1 MARTVARVIVDALS
15 ELGVRQVFG
24 VVGDALNPVTDAI
37 RTTDGLEWVGCRHE
51 EAAAFAASAQAQLS
65 GTLGVCMGTVGPGS
79 VHLLNG
85 LYDAAKSHAPVLA
98 IAGQVPLAELGS
110 DYFQEVDNDALF
122 SDVAVFR
129 ATVTSP
135 GQLPQMLET
144 AVRTALGR
152 KGVAVLTVPGDLGDQ
167 ELTAD
172 RSARFSL
179 NAPVSRPDESAVRRA
194 AELLDRSERVTLLV
208 GEGARAARDDVLT
221 LADRLAAP
229 MVLTLKAKAGFE
241 GDANPFQ
248 VGQTGLIGN
257 PAAASALQD
266 ADTLLLLGTDFPYRD
281 WYPEGRTVVQVD
293 TDATHIGRRV
303 PVEVGL
309 VGDTGATVRD
319 LLSHLATTPAGREE
333 TRDGSDS
340 EGARDRSDS
349 EGAHDRSGSEG
360 ARDRSGSEGAR
371 DRSGSEG
378 AHDRSASA
386 SAPAQAHDRSAPA
399 PARDRSHL
407 TKARDRYDRWRDG
420 QARLADP
427 GHDKGLVGRVRS
439 ALDNRGKDIRP
450 EALAAVVD
458 RVAADDAV
466 FTSDTGMATVWLSR
480 FVEMRGERRLIGSYN
495 LGSMANAMPHAL
507 GAQCLDRDR
516 QVVAFCGDGG
526 LSMLLG
532 DLMTLKTY
540 KLPVKL
546 VVFDNRRLG
555 MVKLEQEQAGL
566 PEFGTVLDNP
576 DFASVARAMGIPG
589 IRVTEPAALEDSVR
603 RAFRTEGPVLLDVLT
618 NPDEIAVPAKPTVE
632 QGWGFAV
639 AKMKE
644 ALRSIG
650 EPDGR

>member
-1 MARTVARVIVDALS
+1 MPRTVAQVIVDALS

-24 VVGDALNPVTDAI
+24 VVGDALNPLTDAI

-51 EAAAFAASAQAQLS
+51 EAAAFAASAQSQLTD
-65 GTLGVCMGTVGPGS
+65 TLGVCMGTVGPGS

-85 LYDAAKSHAPVLA
+85 LYDAAKSHTPVLA

-135 GQLPQMLET
+135 DQLPQMLET
-144 AVRTALGR
+144 AVRHALGR
-152 KGVAVLTVPGDLGDQ
+152 KGVAVLTVPGDLGER

-172 RSARFSL
+172 RPARFSL
-179 NAPVSRPDESAVRRA
+179 NAPVSRPEESAVRRA

-208 GEGARAARDDVLT
+208 GQGARAARHDVLT

-241 GDANPFQ
+241 GDANPYQ

-257 PAAASALQD
+257 PAAAQALQD
-266 ADTLLLLGTDFPYRD
+266 ADTLLMLGTDFPYRD
-281 WYPEGRTVVQVD
+281 WYPEGRTVIQVD
-293 TDATHIGRRV
+293 TEATHIGRRV

-319 LLSHLATTPAGREE
+319 LLAHLTATPAG
-333 TRDGSDS
+333 
-340 EGARDRSDS
+340 
-349 EGAHDRSGSEG
+349 SGG
-360 ARDRSGSEGAR
+360 
-371 DRSGSEG
+371 
-378 AHDRSASA
+378 
-386 SAPAQAHDRSAPA
+386 
-399 PARDRSHL
+399 ARDRSHL
-407 TKARDRYDRWRDG
+407 DKARERFDKWRTG

-427 GHDKGLVGRVRS
+427 AHDKGVVGRIRS
-439 ALDNRGKDIRP
+439 ALDNRAHDIRP
-450 EALAAVVD
+450 EALAAAVD
-458 RVAADDAV
+458 RAAADDAV

-495 LGSMANAMPHAL
+495 LGSMANAMPQAL
-507 GAQCLDRDR
+507 GAQCLDRER

-540 KLPVKL
+540 RLPVKL

-576 DFASVARAMGIPG
+576 DFAAVAEAMGITG
-589 IRVTEPAALEDSVR
+589 IRVTDPADVEGAVR
-603 RAFRTEGPVLLDVLT
+603 RAFDDPGPVLLDVLT

-632 QGWGFAV
+632 QGWGFAL
-639 AKMKE
+639 AKVKE
-644 ALRSIG
+644 VVRSHG
-650 EPDGR
+650 EPDGN

>member
-24 VVGDALNPVTDAI
+24 VVGDALNPLTDAI
-37 RTTDGLEWVGCRHE
+37 RTTEGLEWVGCRHE
-51 EAAAFAASAQAQLS
+51 EAAAFAASAQSQLT

-135 GQLPQMLET
+135 DQLPQMLET
-144 AVRTALGR
+144 AVRHALGR
-152 KGVAVLTVPGDLGDQ
+152 RGVAVLTVPGDLGER

-172 RSARFSL
+172 RPARFSL
-179 NAPVSRPDESAVRRA
+179 NTPVSRPDGPAVRRA

-208 GEGARAARDDVLT
+208 GEGARAAREDVLA

-241 GDANPFQ
+241 GDTNPFQ

-281 WYPEGRTVVQVD
+281 WYPEGRTVIQVD
-293 TDATHIGRRV
+293 TEATHIGRRV
-303 PVEVGL
+303 PVDVGL
-309 VGDTGATVRD
+309 VGDAGATVRD
-319 LLSHLATTPAGREE
+319 LLEHLSAPPAGSP
-333 TRDGSDS
+333 G
-340 EGARDRSDS
+340 
-349 EGAHDRSGSEG
+349 
-360 ARDRSGSEGAR
+360 
-371 DRSGSEG
+371 
-378 AHDRSASA
+378 
-386 SAPAQAHDRSAPA
+386 
-399 PARDRSHL
+399 ARDRSHL
-407 TKARDRYDRWRDG
+407 EKARERFEQWRSA

-427 GHDKGLVGRVRS
+427 SHDKSVVGRLRS
-439 ALDNRGKDIRP
+439 ALDNRTHDIRP
-450 EALAAVVD
+450 EALAAAVD
-458 RVAADDAV
+458 RIAADDAV

-495 LGSMANAMPHAL
+495 LGSMANAMPQAL
-507 GAQCLDRDR
+507 GAQCLDRER

-532 DLMTLKTY
+532 DLMTLRTY
-540 KLPVKL
+540 RLPVKL

-576 DFASVARAMGIPG
+576 DFAAVAEAMGITG
-589 IRVTEPAALEDSVR
+589 IRVTDPADVEGAVR
-603 RAFRTEGPVLLDVLT
+603 RAFDSPGPVLLDVLT

-639 AKMKE
+639 AKVKE
-644 ALRSIG
+644 IVRSHG
-650 EPDGR
+650 EPGAS

>member
-24 VVGDALNPVTDAI
+24 VVGDALNPLTDAL
-37 RTTDGLEWVGCRHE
+37 RTTDGVEWVGCRHE
-51 EAAAFAASAQAQLS
+51 EAAAFAASAQSQLG

-98 IAGQVPLAELGS
+98 IAGQVPLGELGS

-135 GQLPQMLET
+135 DQLPQLLEL
-144 AVRTALGR
+144 AVRNAFGR
-152 KGVAVLTVPGDLGDQ
+152 KGVAVLTVPGDLGDR
-167 ELTAD
+167 ELSTD
-172 RSARFSL
+172 RPARFSL
-179 NAPVSRPDESAVRRA
+179 NSPVTRPEESAVREA
-194 AELLDRSERVTLLV
+194 AELLDRAERVTLLV
-208 GEGARAARDDVLT
+208 GRGARQAREDVLA

-229 MVLTLKAKAGFE
+229 MVLTLKAKEGFE

-257 PAAASALQD
+257 PAAAAALEE

-281 WYPEGRTVVQVD
+281 WYPEGKTVVQVD
-293 TDATHIGRRV
+293 TEATHIGRRV

-319 LLSHLATTPAGREE
+319 LLTHLA
-333 TRDGSDS
+333 
-340 EGARDRSDS
+340 
-349 EGAHDRSGSEG
+349 
-360 ARDRSGSEGAR
+360 
-371 DRSGSEG
+371 
-378 AHDRSASA
+378 
-386 SAPAQAHDRSAPA
+386 APA
-399 PARDRSHL
+399 PGTDGARDRSHL
-407 TKARDRYDRWRDG
+407 EKARKRFQEWRTG

-427 GHDKGLVGRVRS
+427 SHDKGLIGRLRS
-439 ALDNRGKDIRP
+439 TFDNRSDDIRP

-458 RVAADDAV
+458 RLAADDAV

-480 FVEMRGERRLIGSYN
+480 FVEMRGERQLIGSYN
-495 LGSMANAMPHAL
+495 LGSMANAMPQAL
-507 GAQCLDRDR
+507 GAQCLDRER

-532 DLMTLKTY
+532 DLMTLKTHR
-540 KLPVKL
+540 LPVKL

-576 DFASVARAMGIPG
+576 DFAAVAEAMGIPG
-589 IRVTEPAALEDSVR
+589 IRVTEPAELEKAVR
-603 RAFRTEGPVLLDVLT
+603 RAFDTPGPVLLDVLT
-618 NPDEIAVPAKPTVE
+618 NPDEVAVPAKPTVE

-639 AKMKE
+639 AKVKE
-644 ALRSIG
+644 IVRSHG
-650 EPDGR
+650 DDGTA

>member
-1 MARTVARVIVDALS
+1 MPRTVAQVIVDALS

-24 VVGDALNPVTDAI
+24 VVGDALNPLTDAI

-51 EAAAFAASAQAQLS
+51 EAAAFAASAQSQLTD
-65 GTLGVCMGTVGPGS
+65 TLGVCMGTVGPGS

-85 LYDAAKSHAPVLA
+85 LYDAAKSHTPVLA

-135 GQLPQMLET
+135 DQLPQMLET
-144 AVRTALGR
+144 AVRHALGR
-152 KGVAVLTVPGDLGDQ
+152 KGVAVLTVPGDLGER
-167 ELTAD
+167 ELTSD
-172 RSARFSL
+172 RPARFSL
-179 NAPVSRPDESAVRRA
+179 NAPVSRPEESAVRRA
-194 AELLDRSERVTLLV
+194 AELLDRSERITLLV
-208 GEGARAARDDVLT
+208 GQGARAARQDVLT

-241 GDANPFQ
+241 GDANPYQ

-257 PAAASALQD
+257 PAAAQALQD
-266 ADTLLLLGTDFPYRD
+266 ADTLLMLGTDFPYRD
-281 WYPEGRTVVQVD
+281 WYPEGRTVIQVD
-293 TDATHIGRRV
+293 TEATHIGRRV

-319 LLSHLATTPAGREE
+319 LLAHLTVAPAG
-333 TRDGSDS
+333 
-340 EGARDRSDS
+340 
-349 EGAHDRSGSEG
+349 SGG
-360 ARDRSGSEGAR
+360 
-371 DRSGSEG
+371 
-378 AHDRSASA
+378 
-386 SAPAQAHDRSAPA
+386 
-399 PARDRSHL
+399 ARDRSHL
-407 TKARDRYDRWRDG
+407 DKARERFDKWRTG

-427 GHDKGLVGRVRS
+427 AHDKGVVGRIRS
-439 ALDNRGKDIRP
+439 ALDNRAHDIRP
-450 EALAAVVD
+450 EALAAAVD
-458 RVAADDAV
+458 RAAADDAV

-495 LGSMANAMPHAL
+495 LGSMANAMPQAL
-507 GAQCLDRDR
+507 GAQCLDRER

-540 KLPVKL
+540 RLPVKL

-576 DFASVARAMGIPG
+576 DFAAVAEAMGITG
-589 IRVTEPAALEDSVR
+589 IRVTDPADVEGAVR
-603 RAFRTEGPVLLDVLT
+603 RAFDDPGPVLLDVLT

-632 QGWGFAV
+632 QGWGFAL
-639 AKMKE
+639 AKVKE
-644 ALRSIG
+644 VVRSHG
-650 EPDGR
+650 EPDGN

>member
-1 MARTVARVIVDALS
+1 MARTVAQVIVDALS

-24 VVGDALNPVTDAI
+24 VVGDALNPLTDAI

-51 EAAAFAASAQAQLS
+51 EAAAFAASAQSQLTD
-65 GTLGVCMGTVGPGS
+65 TLGVCMGTVGPGS

-98 IAGQVPLAELGS
+98 IAGQVPLAEIGS

-135 GQLPQMLET
+135 DQLPQMLET
-144 AVRTALGR
+144 AVRHALGR
-152 KGVAVLTVPGDLGDQ
+152 KGVAVLTVPGDLGER

-172 RSARFSL
+172 RPARFSL
-179 NAPVSRPDESAVRRA
+179 NAPLSRPDESAVRRA
-194 AELLDRSERVTLLV
+194 AELLDGSERVTLLV
-208 GEGARAARDDVLT
+208 GQGARAARQDVLA

-257 PAAASALQD
+257 PAAAAALQD

-281 WYPEGRTVVQVD
+281 WYPEGRTVIQVD
-293 TDATHIGRRV
+293 TEATHIGRRV
-303 PVEVGL
+303 AVDVGL

-319 LLSHLATTPAGREE
+319 LLDHLGAAPAG
-333 TRDGSDS
+333 S
-340 EGARDRSDS
+340 EK
-349 EGAHDRSGSEG
+349 
-360 ARDRSGSEGAR
+360 
-371 DRSGSEG
+371 
-378 AHDRSASA
+378 
-386 SAPAQAHDRSAPA
+386 P
-399 PARDRSHL
+399 RDRSHL
-407 TKARDRYDRWRDG
+407 EKARERFDQWRTG

-427 GHDKGLVGRVRS
+427 SHDKGVVGRIRS
-439 ALDNRGKDIRP
+439 ALDNRDHDIRP

-458 RVAADDAV
+458 RLAADDAV

-480 FVEMRGERRLIGSYN
+480 FVEMRGERRLVGSYN
-495 LGSMANAMPHAL
+495 LGSMANAMPQAL
-507 GAQCLDRDR
+507 GAQFLDRER

-540 KLPVKL
+540 RLPVKL

-576 DFASVARAMGIPG
+576 DFAAVAEAMGVTG
-589 IRVTEPAALEDSVR
+589 IRVTDPADVESAVG
-603 RAFRTEGPVLLDVLT
+603 RAFRTPGPVLLDVLT

-632 QGWGFAV
+632 QGWGFAL

-644 ALRSIG
+644 VVRSHG
-650 EPDGR
+650 EPDGH

>member
-15 ELGVRQVFG
+15 ELGVHQVFG
-24 VVGDALNPVTDAI
+24 VVGDALNPLTDAI
-37 RTTDGLEWVGCRHE
+37 RTTENLEWVGCRHE
-51 EAAAFAASAQAQLS
+51 EAAAFAASAQSQLS

-85 LYDAAKSHAPVLA
+85 LYDAAKSHTPVLA
-98 IAGQVPLAELGS
+98 IAGQVPLAELGT

-129 ATVTSP
+129 ATITSP
-135 GQLPQMLET
+135 DQLPQMLET
-144 AVRTALGR
+144 AVRHALGR
-152 KGVAVLTVPGDLGDQ
+152 KGVAVLTVPGDLGER
-167 ELTAD
+167 ELTSD
-172 RSARFSL
+172 RPARFSL
-179 NAPVSRPDESAVRRA
+179 NLPLSRPEEAAVRRA

-208 GEGARAARDDVLT
+208 GRGARAAREDVLA

-229 MVLTLKAKAGFE
+229 MVLTLKAKEGFE
-241 GDANPFQ
+241 GDTNPFQ

-281 WYPEGRTVVQVD
+281 WYPQGKTVIQVD
-293 TDATHIGRRV
+293 TEPAHIGRRV
-303 PVEVGL
+303 PVDVGL
-309 VGDTGATVRD
+309 VGDTGVTVRD
-319 LLSHLATTPAGREE
+319 LLAHLTAAPAG
-333 TRDGSDS
+333 TDG
-340 EGARDRSDS
+340 
-349 EGAHDRSGSEG
+349 
-360 ARDRSGSEGAR
+360 
-371 DRSGSEG
+371 
-378 AHDRSASA
+378 
-386 SAPAQAHDRSAPA
+386 
-399 PARDRSHL
+399 ARDRSHL
-407 TKARDRYDRWRDG
+407 EKARERFEQWREG

-427 GHDKGLVGRVRS
+427 AHDRGLLGRMRAS
-439 ALDNRGKDIRP
+439 LDNRTHDIRP

-458 RVAADDAV
+458 RLADDDAV

-480 FVEMRGERRLIGSYN
+480 FVEMRGERQLIGSYN
-495 LGSMANAMPHAL
+495 LGSMANAMPQAL
-507 GAQCLDRDR
+507 GAQCLDRER

-532 DLMTLKTY
+532 DLMTLKTNR
-540 KLPVKL
+540 LPVKL

-576 DFASVARAMGIPG
+576 DFAAVATAMGIPG
-589 IRVTEPAALEDSVR
+589 IRVTDPADLEKAVR
-603 RAFRTEGPVLLDVLT
+603 RAFDTPGPVLLDVLT

-639 AKMKE
+639 AKVKE
-644 ALRSIG
+644 IVRSHG
-650 EPDGR
+650 DDSTP